1 MEIIDFKKKNEVNK
15 EQKSYINSAIFSEKY
30 LEINMLKIQ
39 DIVKLGILII
49 IQWNIEVLH
58 IEYAIQRIVYLR
70 KFV

>member
-49 IQWNIEVLH
+49 IQ
-58 IEYAIQRIVYLR
+58 
-70 KFV
+70 